1 MYISRERLLKI
12 SVLAIIVAV
21 CVAVIGVVFMGVNQ
35 FKSGSKLASINQ
47 VTNLS
52 HLLVR
57 QQANLFALMLT
68 KNAQNDE
75 LVEALDTFT
84 KQDFVLDANL
94 YSPTGSLLA
103 QSKNALD
110 LKTLLQIGD
119 KSSTQQTPQTQQIVE
134 PIFVQQDLV
143 GFLRITFDAQYG
155 QNIQTKVEKQFSAF
169 YGELLILILVGALL
183 ASSLHTFWR
192 RKVVHLHASPK
203 TELANEK
210 SQTKRFHSRRRTFQR
225 K

>member
-12 SVLAIIVAV
+12 SVLAMIIAT

-103 QSKNALD
+103 QSKNALE
-110 LKTLLQIGD
+110 LKTLLQQGE
-119 KSSTQQTPQTQQIVE
+119 KSSTQQIVE

>member
-12 SVLAIIVAV
+12 SVLAMIIAT

-103 QSKNALD
+103 QSKNALE
-110 LKTLLQIGD
+110 LKTLLRQGE
-119 KSSTQQTPQTQQIVE
+119 KSSTQQIVE

-210 SQTKRFHSRRRTFQR
+210 SQTKRFHSRRRIFQR

>member
-21 CVAVIGVVFMGVNQ
+21 CVAVISVVFMGVNQ

-75 LVEALDTFT
+75 LVEALDSFA

-103 QSKNALD
+103 QSKNALE
-110 LKTLLQIGD
+110 LKTLLRQGE
-119 KSSTQQTPQTQQIVE
+119 KSSTQQIVE

-210 SQTKRFHSRRRTFQR
+210 SQTKRFHSRRRIFQR

>member
-12 SVLAIIVAV
+12 SVLAMIMAV
-21 CVAVIGVVFMGVNQ
+21 CVAIIGVVFMGVNQ

-68 KNAQNDE
+68 KNAKNDE
-75 LVEALDTFT
+75 LVEALDSFA

-103 QSKNALD
+103 QSKNALEI
-110 LKTLLQIGD
+110 KALLQQPAE
-119 KSSTQQTPQTQQIVE
+119 TRTTQQIVE
-134 PIFVQQDLV
+134 PIFAQQDLV

-155 QNIQTKVEKQFSAF
+155 QSTQAKVEKQFSAF
-169 YGELLILILVGALL
+169 YGELLILILAGALL

-192 RKVVHLHASPK
+192 RKVVHIHATPK
-203 TELANEK
+203 TEFTNEK
-210 SQTKRFHSRRRTFQR
+210 SQSKRFHSRRRTFQR